1 MMEKN
6 KEPVEGVKVSEA
18 EYSFAVNLMQYLVV
32 PTFVLDAKGHVLM
45 WNKACERLTGLLA
58 SEVVGTKEHWRGFYD
73 SPRPCLADL
82 IVENRMAEMDVLYVE
97 HDDASGMV
105 FGLHAQNWCVMPGL
119 GNQLYLAIDAGPI
132 YDAQG
137 QLLAVVETLRDMTT
151 QKTAQIELE
160 RLAARDGL
168 TGLVNRRGFDERLD
182 VELSRAIRD
191 QQSMALIMID
201 VDHFKRFNDT
211 YGHQLGDEC
220 LRQVASA
227 LATAVLRPSDLV
239 ARYGGEEFAVIL
251 PSVDQ
256 AGANAVAERIRQGV
270 SALAVLHSGNDSL
283 GVVSVSVGLAC
294 GVPARGMKEKDMIT
308 LADRA
313 LYQAKHAG
321 RNRVESACW
330 DAVKSGAISDV

>member
-1 MMEKN
+1 MTKN
-6 KEPVEGVKVSEA
+6 KKGQLEQVKVSEA

-45 WNKACERLTGLLA
+45 WNKACERLTGLMA
-58 SEVVGTKEHWRGFYD
+58 SEVVGTNEHWRGLYE
-73 SPRPCLADL
+73 SKRPCLADL
-82 IVENRMAEMDVLYVE
+82 VVQNRTQDLDALYAQ
-97 HDDASGMV
+97 HDDPISMGL
-105 FGLHAQNWCVMPGL
+105 GLHAQNWCEMPQL
-119 GNQLYLAIDAGPI
+119 GIQLYLAFDAGPI
-132 YDAQG
+132 YDADG
-137 QLLAVVETLRDMTT
+137 HLLAVVETLRDMTT
-151 QKTAQIELE
+151 EKKAQIELE
-160 RLAARDGL
+160 RLAGHDGL
-168 TGLVNRRGFDERLD
+168 TGLINRRGFDERLD
-182 VELSRAIRD
+182 AELSRAIRD

-227 LATAVLRPSDLV
+227 LSMAVLRPSDLV

-256 AGANAVAERIRQGV
+256 AGALAVAERIRQGIA
-270 SALAVLHSGNDSL
+270 ALAIVHSGNDGL
-283 GVVSVSVGLAC
+283 GVVTVSVGLAC
-294 GVPARGMKEKDMIT
+294 GLPARGMKAKDLIT

-321 RNRVESACW
+321 RNRVESARW
-330 DAVKSGAISDV
+330 GAVMSGVISGV

>member
-1 MMEKN
+1 MTKN
-6 KEPVEGVKVSEA
+6 KNGQVKQIKVSEA
-18 EYSFAVNLMQYLVV
+18 EYSFAVNLMQFLVV
-32 PTFVLDAKGHVLM
+32 PTFVLDAKGYVLM
-45 WNKACERLTGLLA
+45 WNKACERLTGLMA
-58 SEVVGTKEHWRGFYD
+58 SEVIGTSEHWRGFYD

-82 IVENRMAEMDVLYVE
+82 IVQNRMAEMNALYVE
-97 HDDASGMV
+97 HDDASGLA
-105 FGLHAQNWCVMPGL
+105 FGLHAKNWCVMPGL

-160 RLAARDGL
+160 RLAAHDGL
-168 TGLVNRRGFDERLD
+168 TGLTNRRRFDERLD

-211 YGHQLGDEC
+211 YGHQMGDEC
-220 LRQVASA
+220 LRDVASG
-227 LATAVLRPSDLV
+227 LLTAVLRPSDLV

-256 AGANAVAERIRQGV
+256 PGACAVAERIREIIA
-270 SALAVLHSGNDSL
+270 ALAISHSGNDGQ
-283 GVVSVSVGLAC
+283 GVVTVSVGLAC
-294 GVPARGMKEKDMIT
+294 GIPARGTKEKDLIT
-308 LADRA
+308 QADKA
-313 LYQAKHAG
+313 LYQAKRSG
-321 RNRVESACW
+321 RNRVVALRW
-330 DAVKSGAISDV
+330 DETRIFNV